1 MGNGCQALFR
11 RKLRKLSHWDTA
23 PNGHGTALHPRTQW
37 VRVSGAIRATIEKPG
52 VLVPVFPLK
61 WEIVPVFPA
70 HLRNDDGLAFPAT
83 P

>member
-1 MGNGCQALFR
+1 MFPLKWGIVPVFPC
-11 RKLRKLSHWDTA
+11 S
-23 PNGHGTALHPRTQW
+23 
-37 VRVSGAIRATIEKPG
+37 RVPVFPLKWEI
-52 VLVPVFPLK
+52 VPVFPLK